1 MPERTLAW
9 ILFLG
14 LNMTMAPS
22 QQAGEQPYTRGA
34 LRYFAALSRAGVPA
48 GLHLYLGN
56 NHGYG
61 MRAGPLT
68 RWPEAARL
76 WLEDLNLIARPRPSE
91 Y

>member
-1 MPERTLAW
+1 
-9 ILFLG
+9 
-14 LNMTMAPS
+14 MTMAPS